1 MPPVRLRDRVDD
13 RDDEA
18 RDAQPQLSSATATT
32 ATATVNDWRDEDSLN
47 DARLKSV
54 KFEIETKTTKK
65 QFLFVESVERSCVAF
80 ELSSD

>member
-1 MPPVRLRDRVDD
+1 M
-13 RDDEA
+13 
-18 RDAQPQLSSATATT
+18 
-32 ATATVNDWRDEDSLN
+32 NDWRDEDSLN